1 MKGIISMK
9 IIASFDSPDS
19 ADFAAGAVK
28 RAISPLSTV
37 VTKDVYPNSGNLG
50 LNVFS
55 SFNVISSTPTYSM
68 PVYTP
73 IAFSPSEYDGH
84 RNDYLHNDHIL
95 EVVCRKEEYPVV
107 SKLIIAHGG
116 RNISKL

>member
-19 ADFAAGAVK
+19 ADFAAGAVQ

-37 VTKDVYPNSGNLG
+37 VTKDVYQNSGNLG

-73 IAFSPSEYDGH
+73 IAFSPSEADDH
-84 RNDYLHNDHIL
+84 RSDYLHNDHVVEI
-95 EVVCRKEEYPVV
+95 VCRKEDYPVV
-107 SKLIIAHGG
+107 SKIITAYGG